1 MSYVNKKKSKSNKFS
16 HIDHLK
22 KDSGKEDSDNI
33 PLKEL
38 QQFQDNV
45 CLDLKGEGVIFFFC
59 NFKF

>member
-1 MSYVNKKKSKSNKFS
+1 MLIKKKSKSKKFS

-22 KDSGKEDSDNI
+22 KDSEEKDSDNI

-38 QQFQDNV
+38 QQFQDNI
-45 CLDLKGEGVIFFFC
+45 CLDLKGRGLFFFC